1 MALPLEAPWQEE
13 KPASIRERGR
23 TEADDRDGKDM
34 EEERTGPPG
43 TPDEGEAGEE
53 LARRAVELLIALNAA
68 MINIH
73 MYPPTSDMISAS
85 VETAFARV
93 EPLLTQTGKLT
104 LGEADNLLLVNGERL
119 HDRDQVRPPVLSF
132 LEGLRRRDVYSI
144 TFSHG
149 MSQEEFLS
157 FLYIMAKDPE
167 ELRQLGGLAEE
178 VQRASCSHIL
188 VNERRFVSVTDEE
201 VVTAEAAEK
210 EETRFREEE
219 LLRLEEKL
227 KDERFVNYILGIYD
241 RGQAGEETIR
251 GVISNPPRL
260 SLLLRQAVREIVV
273 GQEDPEAAL
282 RAVCDALQRSALLL
296 KELPDEELR
305 RMDEEEIAKA
315 AAFLE
320 PSELK
325 DFLLLDKPEAL
336 EELDIRRKILE
347 GLRENKAL
355 DLLES
360 VIREHE
366 YLERLS
372 EESEASLGAEQE
384 KRMHDLSALIDE
396 IYQSSVGK
404 PWEAKVSDRV
414 FQADMWKK
422 IVNGKSETGSAG
434 ASTLVYQVSSMLVQE
449 GLTLDIDELS
459 RSLTIDENIP
469 RLLQKLYRSRRPE
482 TVIKVLESLL
492 DNLEDMS
499 PEIRLKTAET
509 LRNIPDALEMS
520 RRLQEF
526 PVAYEMKERLLERL
540 ERERELTEIYTT
552 LAGCLVTLAQTF
564 ILSQEY
570 PAALDIIDTF
580 WRHHGADESRK
591 PEQRKVALDAVAT
604 VASPSVLDTLAD
616 VLREGDI
623 QTITEVAELLIKFED
638 KSVQPLIRVLKDS
651 EDLLVRRV
659 TFEALENIGKDA
671 ILSLINDLE
680 KYNPW
685 HMYRNIVS
693 ILAEI
698 GNRSIIQSLA
708 RFIKHQ
714 NPEVRRETIKAVS
727 RIRTPETVSLLV
739 EALND
744 RDEQVQREACLGL
757 GRMRDVSTAPVLVDV
772 VKPPRSFHR
781 ERHRSNAVKAA
792 ALWALGE
799 IGDHSAIPY
808 CQSLLRKGSR
818 NPFRL
823 GRRDPLRAAAARALG
838 SIGNEECRSFLM
850 QFTNDR
856 SETVR
861 DAVTDA
867 LRRIQRRKA
876 SSQPAAQDA
885 TEGERAEGS

>member
-1 MALPLEAPWQEE
+1 MA
-13 KPASIRERGR
+13 
-23 TEADDRDGKDM
+23 
-34 EEERTGPPG
+34 EEERTGRPAVPP
-43 TPDEGEAGEE
+43 EGEAGEE
-53 LARRAVELLIALNAA
+53 LARKAVELLIALNAA
-68 MINIH
+68 MTNIH
-73 MYPPTSDMISAS
+73 MYPPTSDMIAAS
-85 VETAFARV
+85 VDTAYSRM
-93 EPLLTQTGKLT
+93 EPLLAGTGKLT

-119 HDRDQVRPPVLSF
+119 HDRDQARPPVLSF
-132 LEGLRRRDVYSI
+132 LDGLRRRDVYSI
-144 TFSHG
+144 TFSGG
-149 MSQEEFLS
+149 MNREEFLS
-157 FLYIMAKDPE
+157 FLYVMARDPE
-167 ELRQLGGLAEE
+167 DLRQHGGLAEE
-178 VQRASCSHIL
+178 VQRAGCSHIL
-188 VNERRFVSVTDEE
+188 VNERRFVSVTDDEI
-201 VVTAEAAEK
+201 VTAEGAER
-210 EETRFREEE
+210 EEARFREEE

-227 KDERFVNYILGIYD
+227 KDERFVNYLLGIHQRD
-241 RGQAGEETIR
+241 ETGEETIR
-251 GVISNPPRL
+251 DIISNPPRFG
-260 SLLLRQAVREIVV
+260 LLLRQAVREIVV

-282 RAVCDALQRSALLL
+282 QAVCEALERSALLVR
-296 KELPDEELR
+296 ELPDEEMG

-325 DFLLLDKPEAL
+325 GFLLLAKPQAL
-336 EELDIRRKILE
+336 EELGLRKKILE
-347 GLRENKAL
+347 GLRENKVL

-372 EESEASLGAEQE
+372 EDGETPLDAAQE
-384 KRMHDLSALIDE
+384 LRMHELSALIDE

-404 PWEAKVSDRV
+404 PWESKVSDRI

-422 IVNGKSETGSAG
+422 IINGKGEAGSAG
-434 ASTLVYQVSSMLVQE
+434 ASTLVYQISSMLVQE

-469 RLLQKLYRSRRPE
+469 RLLQKLYRARRPE

-509 LRNIPDALEMS
+509 LRNIPDALELS

-526 PVAYEMKERLLERL
+526 PVAYEMKDRLLERL

-552 LAGCLVTLAQTF
+552 LAGCLVSLAQTF
-564 ILSQEY
+564 ILSQDY
-570 PAALDIIDTF
+570 TAALDIIDTF

-591 PEQRKVALDAVAT
+591 PEQRKVALEAVAT
-604 VASPSVLDTLAD
+604 VASPTVLDTLAD

-739 EALND
+739 EALDD
-744 RDEQVQREACLGL
+744 RDEQVQKEACMGL
-757 GRMRDVSTAPVLVDV
+757 GRMRDVSTVPVLVDV

-781 ERHRSNAVKAA
+781 EKHRSNGVKAA

-799 IGDHSAIPY
+799 IGDYSAVPY
-808 CQSLLRKGSR
+808 CRELLRRGSR

-823 GRRDPLRAAAARALG
+823 GRKDALRAAAARALG
-838 SIGNEECRSFLM
+838 SIGNEESRSILI
-850 QFTNDR
+850 QFANDR

-861 DAVTDA
+861 EAVAEA

-876 SSQPAAQDA
+876 AAQAAATDA
-885 TEGERAEGS
+885 AVEGGWEEKAQGL